1 MIQNERILREENSR
15 LQTSSDEAKKLAD
28 SMAKE
33 AKRLETEVKEAKRLA
48 ETVAEEHK
56 MALANVK
63 GSLVA
68 VQKELQK
75 EKSETEAAKSLANK
89 LRQELDAAQKAGK
102 DLEAKVEELE
112 AKNKL
117 VLDNLAKAEAEASEK
132 IAAGKD
138 YLVDLA
144 MYRVWE
150 HNQDID
156 ISFMCGE
163 AEGLL
168 NKWKARLE
176 EEKELRSITA
186 SKAVSEDDDN
196 DHDVIS
202 SALKTGSSRSEEIAQ
217 ETREVFAADDQVITG
232 AEPAAP
238 SSEPPAAE
246 DASTAKP

>member
-1 MIQNERILREENSR
+1 
-15 LQTSSDEAKKLAD
+15 
-28 SMAKE
+28 MAI
-33 AKRLETEVKEAKRLA
+33 
-48 ETVAEEHK
+48 
-56 MALANVK
+56 ANIK
-63 GSLVA
+63 ASLVA

-89 LRQELDAAQKAGK
+89 LRQALDAAKKAEK

-117 VLDNLAKAEAEASEK
+117 VLDNLAKVEAESSEK
-132 IAAGKD
+132 IAAGRD

-150 HNQDID
+150 HNQGID
-156 ISFMCGE
+156 ISFMRGE

-186 SKAVSEDDDN
+186 SEAVSEDDDN
-196 DHDVIS
+196 DNDVIS
-202 SALKTGSSRSEEIAQ
+202 SALKTGSSRPGEISQ
-217 ETREVFAADDQVITG
+217 ETREVFAADGQVITE
-232 AEPAAP
+232 AEC
-238 SSEPPAAE
+238 
-246 DASTAKP
+246 